1 MSVQWGFRCE
11 SGQRQRIT
19 LGQGRASGLIL
30 RSMSVM
36 RMVMRMVARMVR
48 LMVMRMVRL
57 MVMRMVVRVKVRM
70 E

>member
-36 RMVMRMVARMVR
+36 RMVA
-48 LMVMRMVRL
+48 RMVRL